1 MSKTIEDLDAYSKWA
16 GCPPVL
22 EQALALLRNPSRACP
37 GIPRPG
43 CQYLS
48 ACGSVCN
55 KCGQVH
61 SALLL
66 TSGKS
71 EWSPVFA
78 LAPNGYLWFALDC
91 GHVVRGV
98 KSGEHF
104 NWSDDAENGDHECCD
119 SAIAVAWM
127 AIAIPDHPSANKCK
141 RKTGPNGEPCG
152 LMPPCP
158 DCGLSCHDV
167 AEGG

>member
-1 MSKTIEDLDAYSKWA
+1 MIWANMQEALTRALDVISSRWTPYGRATETEVLAMRAIRAALKDIPTYSP
-16 GCPPVL
+16 C
-22 EQALALLRNPSRACP
+22 
-37 GIPRPG
+37 
-43 CQYLS
+43 
-48 ACGSVCN
+48 
-55 KCGQVH
+55 
-61 SALLL
+61 
-66 TSGKS
+66 
-71 EWSPVFA
+71 WSPVFA

-141 RKTGPNGEPCG
+141 RKTGLTGEPCG
-152 LMPPCP
+152 LTPPCP
-158 DCGLSCHDV
+158 DCGMSCHDV